1 MKFYLAFFS
10 SSLSLRFSLFFFF
23 LLQYCV
29 RVVPSFL
36 PERLVIV
43 FIYGCASAA
52 VALALE
58 RPRHEK
64 FHNYQSIKR
73 GRGWTD
79 VMEFYEKSREKN
91 KTEGDSVGVK
101 WNPIEISYT
110 HTCIRASKSQQNNY
124 YFNFF
129 SKV

>member
-1 MKFYLAFFS
+1 M
-10 SSLSLRFSLFFFF
+10 
-23 LLQYCV
+23 LQQCCV

-36 PERLVIV
+36 RERVVDRL
-43 FIYGCASAA
+43 YLWLSTSLSAV

-79 VMEFYEKSREKN
+79 VVEFYEKSREKEN
-91 KTEGDSVGVK
+91 RGGSG
-101 WNPIEISYT
+101 
-110 HTCIRASKSQQNNY
+110 RSQMEPH
-124 YFNFF
+124 
-129 SKV
+129 

>member
-1 MKFYLAFFS
+1 
-10 SSLSLRFSLFFFF
+10 
-23 LLQYCV
+23 
-29 RVVPSFL
+29 
-36 PERLVIV
+36 VIV

-79 VMEFYEKSREKN
+79 VMEFYEKSIEKN

-110 HTCIRASKSQQNNY
+110 HTCIRSSKSQQNNY